1 MNKLP
6 ELTELQNESDVEQ
19 KLVFP
24 ILTGDGPLGL
34 KHASK
39 NILTKPD
46 IRIFAGGKHRKRKE
60 LRPDYILSLRG
71 IPMVV
76 VEAKHPKDKLSVG
89 LNDARMYANELNSVY
104 PHGFNPVKLIFAS
117 NGKKLGLQYVDE
129 ESPFLEIDL
138 KDVNPA
144 SEKFIKLINVI
155 SVDAIFERFQKLKL
169 PSKASEATALF
180 FNNRESAV
188 EAEIVQNT
196 FGERLNIDFRPLF
209 TPDTPK
215 ERSHIARNAYIRS
228 KRRDRYTEEIDKV
241 IRHSSFGSLK
251 DAKRFA
257 DSGDPSELFEVLR
270 RGTALENQIILLIG
284 GRGVG
289 KTTFV
294 DHLVDVAIPPAIK
307 EKTVWVR
314 LNLNVTAPDDEKVRE
329 RWVIKN
335 VLSEIKKSLLG
346 KDIYSE
352 KFLKLIFESELK
364 KYEGALNLI
373 KNDEKRND
381 RLAEILIE
389 KVADDLEYLRAIC
402 KFICVKQS
410 KLPVIVLDNCD
421 KRNKDDQL
429 KMFEIARWLQAEISC
444 LMIVPLRDVTY
455 DRFNRVPPL
464 DTTNKHYIFRIDPP
478 PFSKVL
484 KRRLQLVLDEIGNST
499 KQKTLSFKLQNGATV
514 EFPRSELGE
523 YLALVYRSLFDS
535 DRNTRTILS
544 GIAGNDIRKA
554 LEIFL
559 EFCRSG
565 HVGEDFY
572 LKLRVLKDRE
582 KVTLPQIDMMNVL
595 LRKDRLFYDEDSSF
609 IPNLFRQ
616 TTESV
621 PFRSFPRIFILQWL
635 AERYRNRGR
644 GTQRGFHSCQE
655 IIDSL
660 LYVGLTENEVWNEL
674 CFLVNRGAISSEL
687 QLTGEFMDKQGP
699 ILGEKNELV
708 CISGMG
714 LVLLRFLR
722 YPQYLGACAE
732 STEIDTESAKN
743 IANRIVPAFGKQ
755 HLKLIVQLSNAFIFL
770 QWVEQTG
777 GQIAAYTGGLGEEAV
792 GVTEKLKITLGESR
806 MHLRRSA
813 EQILYPP
820 QWHENLKKGI
830 TVCGEIER
838 SVNSGWLVKVFGGPT
853 AGLFQ
858 VRQGSSLKL
867 TDLKVGDIVEVSVVF
882 VDTKAKR
889 VGTRLLRKLEAK

>member
-1 MNKLP
+1 VNKLP
-6 ELTELQNESDVEQ
+6 SLAELKNESDVEQ

-24 ILTGDGPLGL
+24 LLTGDEPIGL
-34 KHASK
+34 RHALK

-60 LRPDYILSLRG
+60 LRPDYILSMRG
-71 IPMVV
+71 IPIVV
-76 VEAKHPKDKLSVG
+76 VEAKHPNDKLVDG

-104 PHGFNPVKLIFAS
+104 PHGFNPVSLIFAS
-117 NGKKLGLQYVDE
+117 NGKRLGLQHVDQE
-129 ESPFLEIDL
+129 APFLELDL
-138 KDVNPA
+138 KDVNLA
-144 SEKFIKLINVI
+144 SAKFLEFANAA
-155 SVDAIFERFQKLKL
+155 SADAILEKYTKLKL
-169 PSKASEATALF
+169 PNKASEVTALYL
-180 FNNRESAV
+180 NNRESPV
-188 EAEIVQNT
+188 EAEILQNT

-215 ERSHIARNAYIRS
+215 ERTHIARNAYIRS

-251 DAKRFA
+251 NAKRFA

-270 RGTALENQIILLIG
+270 RGTALENQIVLLIG

-294 DHLVDVAIPPAIK
+294 DHLVDVAIPKSIK

-314 LNLNVTAPDDEKVRE
+314 LNLNVTAPDDKKVRE
-329 RWVIKN
+329 RWVIDN
-335 VLSEIKKSLLG
+335 VLSEIKKSFHG

-352 KFLKLIFESELK
+352 SFLKSIFKSELK
-364 KYEGALNLI
+364 KYESVLNLI
-373 KNDEKRND
+373 KNEEKRNE
-381 RLAEILIE
+381 RLAEILLE
-389 KVADDLEYLRAIC
+389 KVSDDFEYLRAIC
-402 KFICVKQS
+402 KFLCVERQ

-484 KRRLQLVLDEIGNST
+484 KRRLQLVLDEIGSSA
-499 KQKTLSFKLQNGATV
+499 KQKTLTFRLQNGATV
-514 EFPRSELGE
+514 EFARSELGD

-535 DRNTRTILS
+535 DRNIRTILS

-582 KVTLPQIDMMNVL
+582 KVTLPQIDVMNVL
-595 LRKDRLFYDEDSSF
+595 LRKDRRFYNENSSF

-616 TTESV
+616 INESV
-621 PFRSFPRIFILQWL
+621 PLRSFPRIFILQWL

-660 LYVGLTENEVWNEL
+660 LHVGLTENEVWNEL
-674 CFLVNRGAISSEL
+674 CYLVNRGAINSEL
-687 QLTGEFMDKQGP
+687 QLTGAFLKTQGP
-699 ILGEKNELV
+699 VIEDKNELV

-722 YPQYLGACAE
+722 FPQYLGACAE
-732 STEIDTESAKN
+732 STEIHSETATN
-743 IANRIVPAFGKQ
+743 IANRIIPAFNKQ
-755 HLKLIVQLSNAFIFL
+755 HLNLVVQLSNAFLFL
-770 QWVEQTG
+770 RWVEETG
-777 GQIAAYTGGLGEEAV
+777 VQIAAYSAGLGAEAIE
-792 GVTEKLKITLGESR
+792 VTEKLKGMLDESR
-806 MHLRRSA
+806 LHLKRATEER
-813 EQILYPP
+813 LYPP
-820 QWHENLKKGI
+820 LWRENLKTRL

-838 SVNSGWLVKVFGGPT
+838 KVNNGWLLKIFGGPT

-858 VRQGSSLKL
+858 VDDKSTLQLA
-867 TDLKVGDIVEVSVVF
+867 DLDVGDIVEVVIF
-882 VDTKAKR
+882 FIDEKR
-889 VGTRLLRKLEAK
+889 KKVGARLLRKLEEK